1 MSLVA
6 VYLASPRAAGHLE
19 WSRLDCLCS
28 SLALLRKHFPPVPV
42 IVFHEDYAAA
52 EIGRL
57 SDANGSRGGLVVRS
71 VDFAGHEADYVDTRP
86 GERVGTYGYRMM
98 CRFWSGWV
106 QRHPLLAGFSHYMRL
121 DDDSYLVAPVPP
133 SAVDRM
139 QSHDY
144 TYSSTFSDPHEGLWR
159 FAGKFMFNAGYLIG
173 PYREDV
179 PYTNF
184 HAASLALWRHPVV
197 SRFVDALEAA
207 NGGLRHGWDDAM
219 VAGIIAYAL
228 APALGLSVNLE
239 PEFPYRH
246 NQQCCHPSTGHTP
259 YCDDGSGRA
268 CKWGPPA
275 VAV

>member
-1 MSLVA
+1 VSLVA
-6 VYLASPRAAGHLE
+6 VYLASSRTAGHLE
-19 WSRLDCLCS
+19 WSRLDCLCA

-42 IVFHEDYAAA
+42 VVFHEDYTVA
-52 EIGRL
+52 EIQRLRYAGGRVL
-57 SDANGSRGGLVVRS
+57 TPKISFV
-71 VDFAGHEADYVDTRP
+71 GHEAAYVDTRP

-98 CRFWSGWV
+98 CRFWSGHV
-106 QRHPLLAGFSHYMRL
+106 QRHPLLAGFSHYLRL
-121 DDDSYLVAPVPP
+121 DDDSYIVAPVPP
-133 SAVDRM
+133 AAVERI

-144 TYSSTFSDPHEGLWR
+144 TYSSTFSDPHLSLWYFVR
-159 FAGKFMFNAGYLIG
+159 DFMDAERL
-173 PYREDV
+173 PQPMHREDV

-207 NGGLRHGWDDAM
+207 NGALRHGWDDAM
-219 VAGIIAYAL
+219 VAGVIAYAL

-246 NQQCCHPSTGHTP
+246 NQQCVHPSTGHTP
-259 YCDDGSGRA
+259 YCDDGSGRD

-275 VAV
+275 VAAQ